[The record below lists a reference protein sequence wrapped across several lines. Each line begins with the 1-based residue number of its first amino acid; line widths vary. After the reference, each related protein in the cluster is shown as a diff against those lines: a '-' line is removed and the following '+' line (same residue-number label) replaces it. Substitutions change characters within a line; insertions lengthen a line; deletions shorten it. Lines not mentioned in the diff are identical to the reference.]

1 MLLNQKIR
9 ALSCVTQ
16 LCLGTV
22 WWIVSMR
29 YLQWVSCHAIML
41 LVLVGFVLKFHFK
54 DLLNVDSNCNLP
66 KDH

>member
-1 MLLNQKIR
+1 
-9 ALSCVTQ
+9 
-16 LCLGTV
+16 
-22 WWIVSMR
+22 MR